1 MASKEIP
8 PYEEVE
14 HTADLALRVRGAD
27 LREIFT
33 NAAKGMFALISDE
46 KPALA
51 ERHTVSLES
60 LDMEALLVDW
70 LNELLYLAETQ
81 GQILGDFRL
90 SELTPTRLEA
100 EVWGARAGNIKKV
113 IKAATFS
120 GLAIQEIGQG
130 GYEVTIVFDV

>member
-14 HTADLALRVRGAD
+14 HTADLALRVRGAN
-27 LREIFT
+27 LRELFT

-46 KPALA
+46 RPALA

-60 LDMEALLVDW
+60 LDTEALLVDW

-90 SELTPTRLEA
+90 RELTPARLEA